1 MVFTCFYALVRGCCW
16 STLSKMTQTLPGG
29 SPKWGFGRSSTIA
42 ILPPPSSQPHELPL
56 YITAMKNPP
65 QKTTKTIQQTTPHL
79 PTTSPIFHIPT
90 VPRRGQAGGSL
101 PRALPRTGG
110 APGHEGGRT
119 LDPKMVRLRHAMNDG
134 LLTFF
139 FFCQETVGD
148 ISP

>member
-65 QKTTKTIQQTTPHL
+65 QKTTKTIQQLQLTHDITHFSHSYRSSPWPGRRK
-79 PTTSPIFHIPT
+79 PTKSSTENWRSSGPW
-90 VPRRGQAGGSL
+90 RRQNLGPKNGASAS
-101 PRALPRTGG
+101 RDERRTF
-110 APGHEGGRT
+110 
-119 LDPKMVRLRHAMNDG
+119 DV
-134 LLTFF
+134 F